1 MDFSKNVTKL
11 PVSGGVALQP
21 SQQLKDPNAALQRYQ
36 LMEKLGEGTYGV
48 VFKALDKTN
57 GNLVALKKIRLDNE
71 DEGVPSTSLREI
83 SLLKELNHPNIV
95 KLEEVVSHKNKLYLV
110 FEFATCDLKK
120 YLDSTPVI
128 PLTIVKSYAFQLIR
142 SIFLCHS
149 RRILHRDLKPQNLL
163 IGKGGILKLADF
175 GLARAFGVPLRQYT
189 HEVVTLWYRSPEIL
203 LGGKLYSTAV
213 DMWGIGCI
221 FAEIASR
228 KPLLPGDSEIDQIY
242 KIFQML
248 GTPSERDWPGVSQ
261 LPDYK
266 AAFPKWIKKD
276 LAREVPQLDAQGID
290 LLSKCLAYDPAQR
303 ISARQAL
310 RHPYFNDLDKR
321 PFDGDGIVI

>member
-1 MDFSKNVTKL
+1 
-11 PVSGGVALQP
+11 
-21 SQQLKDPNAALQRYQ
+21 
-36 LMEKLGEGTYGV
+36 V
-48 VFKALDKTN
+48 VYKALDKQT
-57 GNLVALKKIRLDNE
+57 GNFVALKKIRLDNE

-95 KLEEVVSHKNKLYLV
+95 KLEDVLSHKNKLYLV

-120 YLDSTPVI
+120 YLDTNTLIPTP
-128 PLTIVKSYAFQLIR
+128 IVKSYTFQLIR

-203 LGGKLYSTAV
+203 LGSKLYSTAV

-221 FAEIASR
+221 FAEIASKR
-228 KPLLPGDSEIDQIY
+228 PLLPGDSEIDQIY
-242 KIFQML
+242 KIFQLL
-248 GTPSERDWPGVSQ
+248 GTPSEKEWNGVSQ

-266 AAFPKWIKKD
+266 PAFPKWVKRD
-276 LAREVPQLDAQGID
+276 LARELPQLDVQGID
-290 LLSKCLAYDPAQR
+290 LLSRCLTFDPAQR
-303 ISARQAL
+303 ISAREAL
-310 RHPYFNDLDKR
+310 RHPYFNDLDKKI
-321 PFDGDGIVI
+321 FEADGIAI